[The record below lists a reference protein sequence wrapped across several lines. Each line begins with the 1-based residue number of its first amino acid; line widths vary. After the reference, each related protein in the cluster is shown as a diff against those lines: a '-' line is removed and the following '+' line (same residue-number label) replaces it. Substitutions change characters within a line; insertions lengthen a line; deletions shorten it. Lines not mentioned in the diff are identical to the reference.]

1 MLEAAEFTKHDN
13 YWFPKSMHERPNTAF
28 DFDLNKNANI

>member
-13 YWFPKSMHERPNTAF
+13 YLFQKSMHARPNTAF
-28 DFDLNKNANI
+28 DFDPNKNANI